1 MRNFQQI
8 FLPSTYVLI
17 QYFIYFVGPIDG
29 SEQRT
34 KKRKTTPMKK
44 GINEG
49 NMPVTSSDG
58 GKGNIKITITA
69 VQPPSPPPHTSSP
82 LYPL

>member
-1 MRNFQQI
+1 MTCN
-8 FLPSTYVLI
+8 
-17 QYFIYFVGPIDG
+17 
-29 SEQRT
+29 
-34 KKRKTTPMKK
+34 
-44 GINEG
+44 NEG
-49 NMPVTSSDG
+49 NIPVTSSDG